1 MELILNNHQPTKL
14 PEKLEEMLKSLLEYT
29 LELESI
35 EGEREVGITFVDDR
49 GIQSLNRDYRGKDQV
64 TDVLSFAMN
73 EALDDEPIILDE
85 DQSLLGDIVIDYDR
99 ALMQAEEYG
108 HSPLREVCYLSLHGM
123 LHLLGYDHEVEE
135 DRNCM
140 RKREEEILAEFQIT
154 REL

>member
-1 MELILNNHQPTKL
+1 VELIINNHQPTKL
-14 PEKLEEMLKSLLEYT
+14 PENMEEMLKSLLEYT

-35 EGEREVGITFVDDR
+35 EGEREVGITFVDD
-49 GIQSLNRDYRGKDQV
+49 GEIQSLNRDYRGKDQV

-73 EALDDEPIILDE
+73 DTLDDEPIILDE

-135 DRNCM
+135 DKNCM
-140 RKREEEILAEFQIT
+140 RKREEEILAEYQIT